1 MYYLLS
7 DTAERKELT
16 KELVGEVIVE
26 HILAN
31 SVDSD
36 ELMSEL
42 DRRTDDNLLFTDC
55 SYNELMRIL
64 TKCRLKVEQLEDYV
78 KISPIGSGD
87 PCIMYIRNLNHFK
100 RYIMKWSKLEAKKY
114 EKDSEQYTKLK
125 QLHGKA
131 KMIDNIDV
139 LFTQLQDFGPENF
152 EYRLF
157 KSFDDVLQYI
167 YD

>member
-7 DTAERKELT
+7 DTAEGKELT
-16 KELVGEVIVE
+16 KVQIGGAIVDYA
-26 HILAN
+26 LAN
-31 SVDSD
+31 DIDLD
-36 ELMSEL
+36 ELTGDLPQRSE
-42 DRRTDDNLLFTDC
+42 DNLLFTDY
-55 SYNELMRIL
+55 SYNELMRLL
-64 TKCRLKVEQLEDYV
+64 TMCRLKVEQLEDYA
-78 KISPIGSGD
+78 KINAFGAGD
-87 PCIMYIRNLNHFK
+87 RCMYIRNLNHFK

-139 LFTQLQDFGPENF
+139 LVTQVQDFDPERF
-152 EYRLF
+152 DYRLF